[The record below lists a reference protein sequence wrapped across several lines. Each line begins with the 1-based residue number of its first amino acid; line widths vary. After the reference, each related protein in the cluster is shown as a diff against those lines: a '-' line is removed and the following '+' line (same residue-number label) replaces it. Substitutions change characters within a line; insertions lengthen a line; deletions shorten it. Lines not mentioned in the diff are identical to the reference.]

1 MSQDPEWMQI
11 YVNVVVTTLQKS
23 SENKIINVLGGKIF
37 PQEQAL
43 VWVLKAQLSSEEQSK
58 GMPKRVSRGSR
69 RQEGK
74 AG

>member
-1 MSQDPEWMQI
+1 MME
-11 YVNVVVTTLQKS
+11 
-23 SENKIINVLGGKIF
+23 KIF

-43 VWVLKAQLSSEEQSK
+43 VWVLKAQLSWEEQSE
-58 GMPKRVSRGSR
+58 GMPKTVFRGSK